1 MTRRFQSYIDG
12 RWVAGDDLA
21 PDENPSDLSA
31 PVGEAGSV
39 DAATVREAIAAANAA
54 QAAWAAST
62 PQQRADALD
71 AVGSEIL
78 ARRQEL
84 GTLLASEEGKT
95 LPESI
100 AEAARAGQ
108 IFKFFAGEAL
118 RIPGETLAST
128 RPGVNVEITR
138 EPVGTVGL
146 IAPWNFPLAI
156 PAWKIAPALAY
167 GNTVV
172 FKPAESV
179 PGCAW
184 ALAEILSRAG
194 LPNGTF
200 NLVLGSGGTVGQA
213 LVAER
218 GIDALSFTGSVPTGT
233 RLLRQAAERGLKIQL
248 EMGGKN
254 PLVVL
259 ADADLDLAVELAVN
273 GAYFSTGQRCTA
285 SSRLI
290 VERAVHDDFV
300 TRLRTRLSALKI
312 GHALEPGVDI
322 GPVAS
327 ASQFEQDRDYLR
339 IAREEGAELLY
350 GGSALECPHRGYYL
364 RPALV
369 AAQPQHRIARE
380 EVFGPV
386 AAVLVA
392 DDYEHALALA
402 NDTEFGLCAG
412 IATRSLKHATH
423 FKRHAQAGMVMV
435 NLPTAGVDPHV
446 PFGGRKASSYGPREQ
461 GRYAVEFYT
470 TVKTAY
476 TSAP

>member
-1 MTRRFQSYIDG
+1 MSQKFQSYIAG
-12 RWVAGDDLA
+12 QWVAGQGGHA
-21 PDENPSDLSA
+21 DENPSNLAA
-31 PVGEAGSV
+31 PVGEYGV
-39 DAATVREAIAAANAA
+39 LDAAQVAQAVEAAAAA
-54 QAAWAAST
+54 LPTWSLT
-62 PQQRADALD
+62 SPQQRFDILD

-78 ARRQEL
+78 ARKEEL
-84 GTLLASEEGKT
+84 GRLLAMEEGKT

-100 AEAARAGQ
+100 GEAARAGQ

-118 RIPGETLAST
+118 RIPGERLAST
-128 RPGVNVEITR
+128 RPGVDVEITR
-138 EPVGTVGL
+138 EPVGVVGI

-172 FKPAESV
+172 FKPAEIV

-184 ALAEILSRAG
+184 AIADILARAG
-194 LPNGTF
+194 VPSGVF
-200 NLVLGSGGTVGQA
+200 NMVLGAGRVVGQSLVTHKDLNA
-213 LVAER
+213 LT
-218 GIDALSFTGSVPTGT
+218 FTGSVPTGNA
-233 RLLRQAAERGLKIQL
+233 LLRQAAERGLKIQL

-259 ADADLDLAVELAVN
+259 ADADLDKAVECAVN
-273 GAYFSTGQRCTA
+273 GAFFSTGQRCTA

-290 VERAVHDDFV
+290 VESRVHDEFV
-300 TRLRTRLSALKI
+300 AKMQARLARLKV
-312 GHALEPGVDI
+312 GDPLEAGVDI

-327 ASQFEQDRDYLR
+327 KGQLDTDLSYIRAGVD
-339 IAREEGAELLY
+339 EGAELLF
-350 GGSALECPHRGYYL
+350 GGEQVECATQGHYL
-364 RPALV
+364 APTLF
-369 AAQPQHRIARE
+369 AAAPGLRISRE
-380 EVFGPV
+380 EIFGPV
-386 AAVLVA
+386 AALIRA
-392 DDYEHALALA
+392 DDYEHALTLA

-412 IATRSLKHATH
+412 ICTNSLKHATH

-476 TSAP
+476 TAA

>member
-1 MTRRFQSYIDG
+1 MSQRFQSYIDG
-12 RWVAGDDLA
+12 QWIAGNGSE
-21 PDENPSDLSA
+21 PDENPSDLDR
-31 PVGEAGSV
+31 PVGEYGQA
-39 DAATVREAIAAANAA
+39 DAALTAQAVEAAA
-54 QAAWAAST
+54 AAWPKWSLGT
-62 PQQRADALD
+62 PQQRADILD
-71 AVGSEIL
+71 AIGSEIL
-78 ARRQEL
+78 ARKEEL
-84 GTLLASEEGKT
+84 GRLLASEEGKT

-100 AEAARAGQ
+100 GEAARAGQ

-118 RIPGETLAST
+118 RIPGEKLAST
-128 RPGVNVEITR
+128 RPGVDVEITR
-138 EPVGTVGL
+138 EPVGVVGI

-172 FKPAESV
+172 FKPAEIV

-194 LPNGTF
+194 LPAGVF
-200 NLVLGSGGTVGQA
+200 NMVIGAGRVVGA
-213 LVAER
+213 AMVEHPSL
-218 GIDALSFTGSVPTGT
+218 DALSFTGSVPTGNG
-233 RLLRQAAERGLKIQL
+233 LLRQAAARGLKIQL

-259 ADADLDLAVELAVN
+259 ADADLDKAVECAVN

-290 VERAVHDDFV
+290 VENAVYDEFAARMRK
-300 TRLRTRLSALKI
+300 RLAQIKV
-312 GHALEPGVDI
+312 GNPLEAGIDI

-327 ASQFEQDRDYLR
+327 LAQLETDLSY
-339 IAREEGAELLY
+339 IKAGHEEGGELLF
-350 GGSALECPHRGYYL
+350 GGDRIEIGTRGHFL
-364 RPALV
+364 APTLF
-369 AAQPQHRIARE
+369 AAKPEHRIARE
-380 EVFGPV
+380 EIFGPV
-386 AAVLVA
+386 AALLRA
-392 DDYEHALALA
+392 EDYDHALALA
-402 NDTEFGLCAG
+402 NDTRFGLCAG
-412 IATRSLKHATH
+412 IVTNSLKHATH

-476 TSAP
+476 TAV